1 MTLAGGCHCGAIVME
16 METAIAP
23 EDAETRACGCTFCRA
38 HGAIAWTDPK
48 GRLTIRIADESRVT
62 RYRWGLA
69 TADFLICSRCG
80 IFAAAV
86 MEDAGRRWATVNV
99 NALADRARFTRTP
112 QPVSYEG
119 EDRASRIERRKQR
132 WTPVAEP

>member
-1 MTLAGGCHCGAIVME
+1 MNLAGGCHCGAIGLE
-16 METAIAP
+16 METSIAP
-23 EDAETRACGCTFCRA
+23 EDAEVRACGCRFCRA

-48 GRLTIRIADESRVT
+48 GRLAIRIADESKVS

-69 TADFLICSRCG
+69 TADFLVCARCG

-86 MEDAGRRWATVNV
+86 MEDGGRRWATVNV
-99 NALADRARFTRTP
+99 NALADRARFTRAP

-119 EDRASRIERRKQR
+119 EDREQRIARRKLR
-132 WTPVAEP
+132 WTPVV